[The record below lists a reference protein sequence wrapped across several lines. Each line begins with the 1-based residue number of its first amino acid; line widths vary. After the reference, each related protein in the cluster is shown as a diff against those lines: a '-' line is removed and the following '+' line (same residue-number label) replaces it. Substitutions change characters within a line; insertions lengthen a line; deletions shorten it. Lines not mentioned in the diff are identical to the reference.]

1 MKNFVINNVNMI
13 KEDFSQ
19 MINYVGSRAIALAE
33 VEEGIAIN
41 TSSPSNEKDV
51 HSSIVFFFE
60 KWNNAYKLDYERKD
74 ILITWRE

>member
-19 MINYVGSRAIALAE
+19 MINYVGSRAIALSE

-51 HSSIVFFFE
+51 HSSIAFFFE
-60 KWNNAYKLDYERKD
+60 KWNNAYKLDYGRND
-74 ILITWRE
+74 IEITWRE

>member
-1 MKNFVINNVNMI
+1 MKDFVINNVNMI

-19 MINYVGSRAIALAE
+19 MINYVGQRAIALAE

-41 TSSPSNEKDV
+41 TSSPSSEKDV

-60 KWNNAYKLDYERKD
+60 KWNRVYKLDYGRND
-74 ILITWRE
+74 IEIVWS